1 MINFSAVF
9 QDAVRNSAREQ
20 GATLSYSIQQNF
32 KALGRPTKWKKAKR
46 GGATLQQTGR
56 LRNSINVRAVMNR
69 PGYSELI
76 ASTNLAYAPIHH
88 YGGVI
93 TPKKA
98 KSLAIPLSKEAM
110 TKRPR
115 DFEDKRLFV
124 MTSKK
129 GTKFLAEKVGETT
142 IRHFVLV
149 KSVKIPERPFMMIQ
163 TEDIETFEKILVN
176 HISDGLRRR

>member
-9 QDAVRNSAREQ
+9 QEAVRNSAREQ

-46 GGATLQQTGR
+46 GGATLQKTGR
-56 LRNSINVRAVMNR
+56 LRNSINVRAVENR

-76 ASTNLAYAPIHH
+76 ASTNLVYAPIHQ
-88 YGGVI
+88 YGGTI

-98 KSLAIPLSKEAM
+98 KSLAIPLTPEAM
-110 TKRPR
+110 KQGPR
-115 DFEDKRLFV
+115 DFADGRLFV
-124 MTSKK
+124 YTSKK
-129 GTKFLAEKVGETT
+129 GSKFLAEGVGEKMVL
-142 IRHFVLV
+142 HYVLV
-149 KSVKIPERPFMMIQ
+149 KSVKIPERPFLMIQ